1 LEARRPGRLENFWEA
16 RRLDFLRFLSWNKGE
31 EARRLESS
39 FLINTLTWKLLF
51 GGQEA
56 REA

>member
-39 FLINTLTWKLLF
+39 FFN
-51 GGQEA
+51 
-56 REA
+56 